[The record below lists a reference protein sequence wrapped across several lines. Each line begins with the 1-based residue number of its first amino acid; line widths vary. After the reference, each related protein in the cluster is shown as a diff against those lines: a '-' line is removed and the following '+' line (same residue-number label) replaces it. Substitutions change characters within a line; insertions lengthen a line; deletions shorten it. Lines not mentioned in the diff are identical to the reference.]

1 MKLHTVRMKRKTT
14 KRKRA
19 IRERATNAIDSKN
32 GSNKWAERE
41 STYKKNKTNKSNNS
55 TKKAKAWTTQQKAEE
70 ADK

>member
-14 KRKRA
+14 KRA